1 MANFF
6 EKAINMFNEGN
17 KVFWIA
23 FAFAEEAR
31 AFPPNPEI
39 ENLGIQI
46 RILGE
51 LSDNLK
57 LLKGGDKS
65 TKNRIDTELK
75 MAIHDYKEA
84 FKRDPNRISANLE
97 GVFSKVESYREK
109 TSAIDQTYDRL
120 QYVIAGLFNKLEK
133 DLSEK
138 FSDAAHYDL
147 SGLIADSGEFKHT
160 FISFNYDLW
169 LEKALFK
176 KGLWYPRDGH
186 GNYRFQYYSPPLA
199 DVTTSKDFENG
210 KFVIKDIYEPKE
222 FRNNDKQS
230 SVKVLKPHGSLSW
243 RFGTKNPENGV
254 VILEGGENSSVA
266 YNSSWAFPA
275 SKFKDGI
282 EMDMVPLVVP
292 PAPNKIRSH
301 PLFWETDKDVY
312 NAMLQADIVVIV
324 GWSMPLTDQYLKD
337 TVLRAL
343 NNREEQIKKLI
354 ICDKEGTDKSLM
366 PRLESIFRPREL
378 RSFLEGFS
386 KGFVDFLRK
395 EL

>member
-17 KVFWIA
+17 KVFWIP

-84 FKRDPNRISANLE
+84 FKRDPNRTSANLE
-97 GVFSKVESYREK
+97 DVFSKVELYKEK
-109 TSAIDQTYDRL
+109 NPAADQTYARL
-120 QYVIAGLFNKLEK
+120 QYVINGLFNQLDK
-133 DLSEK
+133 DLQDKLSVVT
-138 FSDAAHYDL
+138 HHDL
-147 SGLIADSGEFKHT
+147 SQFVANTEDIEHT

-169 LEKALFK
+169 LEKALFQK
-176 KGLWYPRDGH
+176 QVWLPRDGH
-186 GNYRFQYYSPPLA
+186 GTYCFEYYSQPVNDIVGIVRVPEA
-199 DVTTSKDFENG
+199 KKFTNENQRSR
-210 KFVIKDIYEPKE
+210 I
-222 FRNNDKQS
+222 
-230 SVKVLKPHGSLSW
+230 KVLKPHGSLSW
-243 RFGTKNPENGV
+243 RFSNKNRENGV
-254 VILEGGENSSVA
+254 VILENSEGSCVE
-266 YNSSWAFPA
+266 YNNTWYLPATRFP
-275 SKFKDGI
+275 KGTELTLI
-282 EMDMVPLVVP
+282 PLIVP
-292 PAPNKIRSH
+292 PTPNKIRSH
-301 PLFWETDKDVY
+301 ILFWKTDKDVY
-312 NAMLQADIVVIV
+312 NALLHADIVVII

-378 RSFLEGFS
+378 RSFLDGFS